1 MQRPWP
7 DHEPRWRGL
16 AALRRGSSALAAA
29 VCLLAGCGGPAL
41 SIPRPTDELLPPPA
55 PPAAEPSLLSFL
67 VDVPL
72 ARLREAAEGAFPP
85 ELGREETW
93 VDAPLALGSMGLQ
106 FQYHFW
112 RDPLRLEM
120 SGDRLVTRL
129 DLRYRVRARVAGA
142 SMPLEAQCGYD
153 GETPRRL
160 RITAA
165 TGLGWSRSWG
175 LRSTTTFGPPE
186 FLDGCR
192 ALPGGADITPVMSA
206 VLQPGLEALA
216 GALDRRL
223 GELATERD
231 RIAEVWQQLGVP
243 VEVARGAWLAFRP
256 RAVHAGPIVG
266 GGPDTLRTVLQL
278 TAEPVARLG
287 APPDAE
293 TRPLPELLLVAT
305 PARDFHVT
313 LPLYIPYTVINERL
327 TETVVGVSVD
337 VGMSTPLSVTSVQ
350 AYGSGARLIL
360 ALGVT
365 GPATGTVYLA
375 GTPALDLDSQT
386 LRVDGLAF
394 TVDSD
399 SALVRMTGRILHRRL
414 VATLESRAR
423 FRYGERLEAFRGR
436 LGSALNRELVPG
448 VDLLGTLD
456 RLEIQSVYPVRDG
469 LELRAAFAGS
479 LRLVAR

>member
-1 MQRPWP
+1 MHRAWP
-7 DHEPRWRGL
+7 GPEACTRRF
-16 AALRRGSSALAAA
+16 AAVRRRGSALAAA
-29 VCLLAGCGGPAL
+29 ACLLAGCGGPAL
-41 SIPRPTDELLPPPA
+41 SIPRPTDELAPPPA
-55 PPAAEPSLLSFL
+55 PPASEPSLLSFL

-72 ARLREAAEGAFPP
+72 ARVREAAEGAFPP
-85 ELGREETW
+85 EIGREDAW

-112 RDPLRLEM
+112 REPLGLEM
-120 SGDRLVTRL
+120 GGDRLVTRL
-129 DLRYRVRARVAGA
+129 DLRYRVRARLAGA

-153 GETPRRL
+153 GEPPRRL

-165 TGLGWSRSWG
+165 TGLGWNPSWG
-175 LRSTTTFGPPE
+175 LRSATVFGPPE
-186 FLDGCR
+186 FLDSCQ
-192 ALPGGADITPVMSA
+192 ALPGGVDVTPVLSRL
-206 VLQPGLEALA
+206 LQPGLETLA

-223 GELATERD
+223 GEVAIQRERV
-231 RIAEVWQQLGVP
+231 AEVWQQLGVP
-243 VEVARGAWLAFRP
+243 VEVAPAAWLAFRP

-278 TAEPVARLG
+278 TAEPVAQLG
-287 APPDAE
+287 GPPDAE
-293 TRPLPELLLVAT
+293 TRPLPELQLAAT
-305 PARDFHVT
+305 PAHDFHVT

-327 TETVVGVSVD
+327 AETVVGASVD
-337 VGMSTPLSVTSVQ
+337 VGMSSPLSVTSAQ

-375 GTPALDLDSQT
+375 GTPALDLGTQT

-399 SALVRMTGRILHRRL
+399 SALVRMSGRFLHRRL
-414 VATLESRAR
+414 VTILESRAR
-423 FRYGERLEAFRGR
+423 FQYGERLEAFRAR

-456 RLEIQSVYPVRDG
+456 RLEIQGVYPVQDG
-469 LELRAAFAGS
+469 LELRAAFGGS